1 MSMLIS
7 LSEVPRRERHL
18 LYCSDP
24 RIEGRPRK
32 RRRRLRHRAA
42 LNRSIAPLGE
52 RIDLL
57 LPIPAAAG
65 FDAAG
70 NALGSA

>member
-1 MSMLIS
+1 MLIS

-24 RIEGRPRK
+24 RIDGRPRK
-32 RRRRLRHRAA
+32 RRRRFRHRAA
-42 LNRSIAPLGE
+42 INRSIAFLGE
-52 RIDLL
+52 KVDPLL
-57 LPIPAAAG
+57 TTPVAAG

-70 NALGSA
+70 NTVGVA